1 MHSRRRKEG
10 DLVWKCR
17 EGKNMRGA
25 CARVATRGKRRPI
38 TTYRI
43 DPVTALLRLFVERC
57 EAPPLG
63 VAPNSKPQIL
73 QQHVRHPAPAHV
85 MQKQKFSTHKI
96 ILSLRARACHQFLA
110 HITSCVCL
118 LMMGVGFQSHLEL
131 T

>member
-1 MHSRRRKEG
+1 MISRRRREG

-17 EGKNMRGA
+17 EGKNMRGT
-25 CARVATRGKRRPI
+25 CVSVATREKMRPI

-63 VAPNSKPQIL
+63 VAPYSKPQIL
-73 QQHVRHPAPAHV
+73 QQHIGHPAPAHV

-96 ILSLRARACHQFLA
+96 TLSLRACASHRFLA

-118 LMMGVGFQSHLEL
+118 LMMGVGLQSHLEL